1 MFRAAHWGL
10 GVGLDRHCAS
20 ADSTSNCRQRLE
32 NDTRQSGT
40 VRVATTT
47 STAPTRVLATE
58 AKLMRV
64 DSTGRVLVG
73 YPAREGNEL
82 AIRGNPRLLFHILR
96 FTSDGKLDL
105 SVSLPTDNI
114 PHNAIFLDAHDHL
127 LVVAN
132 GLLQMLT
139 GDDEMPVQQRT
150 WRVITSCSWP
160 AEGCRVEQSPT
171 RQQLFI
177 TKCPES
183 NPFCEIPG
191 LTVYDTSLREPQSTK
206 TCTRRGGRTTDKFGY
221 LSGWDKG
228 YYTRRYPL
236 CGADTPQDLPV
247 HDAVCAVLNDSL
259 FVVRSG
265 KDERLLAVITEQGDT
280 KFQLHLPKHDTP
292 ASNIDYVKGD
302 AVGKSLCY
310 CT

>member
-127 LVVAN
+127 LVVADADGRRRDAGPAAHVEGDN
-132 GLLQMLT
+132 LLL
-139 GDDEMPVQQRT
+139 V
-150 WRVITSCSWP
+150 
-160 AEGCRVEQSPT
+160 A
-171 RQQLFI
+171 
-177 TKCPES
+177 
-183 NPFCEIPG
+183 
-191 LTVYDTSLREPQSTK
+191 
-206 TCTRRGGRTTDKFGY
+206 RGGLPRRTISHAPAVVHYQMSGIESILRDTRSHGLRY
-221 LSGWDKG
+221 LL
-228 YYTRRYPL
+228 TRT
-236 CGADTPQDLPV
+236 AIHKDL
-247 HDAVCAVLNDSL
+247 HS
-259 FVVRSG
+259 
-265 KDERLLAVITEQGDT
+265 
-280 KFQLHLPKHDTP
+280 
-292 ASNIDYVKGD
+292 
-302 AVGKSLCY
+302 
-310 CT
+310 